1 MIVRDEK
8 SLALQSPKDL
18 QVGDILL
25 YKNTKNNY
33 FFHAA
38 IVTEIDND
46 KRVYKIT
53 HWVGKA
59 EPYTLAETR
68 LTTAEALKERGMELE
83 CFRIKDAKHIP
94 KVLAILRQWVTWAV
108 PYDRQRYAKAEKAV
122 SEFFNVHADQS
133 HNVIL
138 SLSPEERQQLLK
150 NHLEKHRLEMER
162 VFEENYMDVVKYA
175 SRRDTS
181 PVRPKDAGEYRI
193 GFNCLQGIL
202 NVFQASYAAE
212 HVQSITDRWLS
223 NKHAAIF
230 TDASVALKQD
240 FDLKSFLASFPKAFK
255 LYAKTC
261 SVETFRHAF
270 YEDAEHIL
278 PLGLLD
284 PLANDDINPD
294 QASSN
299 AACLFAK
306 SNGDAKR
313 NALQVDVIK
322 GSMKGK

>member
-8 SLALQSPKDL
+8 SLALQSTKDL

-46 KRVYKIT
+46 KCVYKIT

-59 EPYTLAETR
+59 EPYTLSETR

-83 CFRIKDAKHIP
+83 CFRLKDTMHIP
-94 KVLAILRQWVTWAV
+94 KVVGILRQWLTWAV
-108 PYDRQRYAKAEKAV
+108 PYDKQRYAKAEKAV
-122 SEFFNVHADQS
+122 SEFFDVHSDQY

-138 SLSPEERQQLLK
+138 SLSPEERQQLLS
-150 NHLEKHRLEMER
+150 NALEKHRQEMER
-162 VFEENYMDVVKYA
+162 EFEERYMDVIKYA

-181 PVRPKDAGEYRI
+181 PVRPKDASEYRI

-202 NVFQASYAAE
+202 NVFQASYAAD

-223 NKHAAIF
+223 NKHADIF
-230 TDASVALKQD
+230 TDARVALNKD
-240 FDLKSFLASFPKAFK
+240 FELKSFLASFPKAFK
-255 LYAKTC
+255 LYARTC
-261 SVETFRHAF
+261 SVETFRHAL

-278 PLGLLD
+278 PLGLLN
-284 PLANDDINPD
+284 PLASDHINPD
-294 QASSN
+294 AASSN
-299 AACLFAK
+299 AACLFTKA
-306 SNGDAKR
+306 NGDAKR
-313 NALQVDVIK
+313 AALQVDVIEK
-322 GSMKGK
+322 SMRVK